1 MSKRTQAALALLL
14 LGVSCPAIAAAQDL
28 QINDVINSIGIDQH
42 LGAELPG
49 DLSFRDEAGKTIALG
64 DLFTDR
70 PVILVP
76 VYYECPMLCD
86 VTLDGLTGALK
97 TLDLNVGEDF
107 DVITVSID
115 PGETPELAAA
125 NEKKSLERYG
135 RGGATSAAG
144 WHALVGDPAAVDTL
158 MKKIGFRY
166 VYDEG
171 HDQYAHASGLMVVT
185 PGRKLA
191 RYLYGVEYSGRDLEL
206 SLTEASQG
214 TVGSLADQVL
224 LLCYH
229 YDPTTGRYG
238 LVIWNVIRLLGFAVV
253 VLLGTSIAVML
264 RHERNQQE
272 ATDV

>member
-1 MSKRTQAALALLL
+1 MSNRTLAAVALVLL
-14 LGVSCPAIAAAQDL
+14 VVSYPAFAAAQDL
-28 QINDVINSIGIDQH
+28 QINDVINEIGIDQH

-49 DLSFRDEAGKTIALG
+49 ELSFRDEAGKTISLG
-64 DLFTDR
+64 DLFTHR

-97 TLDLNVGEDF
+97 TLDLQVGEDF
-107 DVITVSID
+107 DVVTVSID

-135 RGGATSAAG
+135 RGGATAAAG
-144 WHALVGDPAAVDTL
+144 WHALVGDAPAVDAL
-158 MKKIGFRY
+158 MKKLGFRY

-185 PGRKLA
+185 PERKLA

-206 SLTEASQG
+206 ALTEASEG

-238 LVIWNVIRLLGFAVV
+238 LVIWNVIRLLGLAVV
-253 VLLGTSIAVML
+253 VVLGTSIAVML
-264 RHERNQQE
+264 RHERKE
-272 ATDV
+272 REVADV